1 MTTLSLWKVP
11 ITFLQ
16 VSLPNP
22 QWCWILDDDKD
33 DYNEDHED
41 DHEDDDED
49 DNDDDLPSG
58 IFASTAQSTVI
69 SSSLLNLT
77 NAMGLSYFAWSKYKT
92 EKFELGEV
100 HCLGFV
106 TR

>member
-1 MTTLSLWKVP
+1 M
-11 ITFLQ
+11 
-16 VSLPNP
+16 
-22 QWCWILDDDKD
+22 DDL
-33 DYNEDHED
+33 DHED
-41 DHEDDDED
+41 DY
-49 DNDDDLPSG
+49 NDDDLPSG

-92 EKFELGEV
+92 EKVELGEV